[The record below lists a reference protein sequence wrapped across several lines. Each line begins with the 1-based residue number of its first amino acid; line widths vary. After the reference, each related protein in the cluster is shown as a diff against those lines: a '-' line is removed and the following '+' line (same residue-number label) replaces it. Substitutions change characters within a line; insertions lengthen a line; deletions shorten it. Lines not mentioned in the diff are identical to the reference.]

1 METVGVKEL
10 RDHLGR
16 ILREV
21 ERGRVIRVLRHGK
34 EVVQLRPMETSSAR
48 EVLERLRQSRQLD
61 GGSGRIG
68 PVKSVKNRMPEKPV
82 SDFVG
87 EDRR

>member
-48 EVLERLRQSRQLD
+48 EVLERLRPIFYSCRNKVMRKQ
-61 GGSGRIG
+61 G
-68 PVKSVKNRMPEKPV
+68 VA
-82 SDFVG
+82 
-87 EDRR
+87 